1 MILEVHNSCIL
12 NMDFSVGFCHL
23 QGMKQEK
30 LQNAYISIEVD
41 ESSLEALYNR
51 LSSLLEVLEINHDMS
66 PRPHVSIAYTVGEK
80 SLLEIEGIVEEIAEA
95 PFIIEG
101 SGLCIIPGAVVEK
114 DFISLQIKDNDDFLY
129 AQEFVAENMEIKTT
143 FNGQHFIAH
152 ISLFT
157 IDKGLDSV
165 HEDLARVLE
174 INLIDLG
181 PIKLK
186 GKSISVFNPERELII
201 KKSL

>member
-1 MILEVHNSCIL
+1 MLDKNQKIPNV
-12 NMDFSVGFCHL
+12 
-23 QGMKQEK
+23 
-30 LQNAYISIEVD
+30 YISIEVD
-41 ESSLEALYNR
+41 ETTLEGLYTQLKN
-51 LSSLLEVLEINHDMS
+51 LLEVLEVNHEIS

-80 SLLEIEGIVEEIAEA
+80 SLIELEEIVGDIAEA

-101 SGLCIIPGAVVEK
+101 QGLCIIPGAVVPK
-114 DFISLQIKDNDDFLY
+114 DFIALQIRDNDDFLY
-129 AQEFVAENMEIKTT
+129 AQEFVAENMEIKTS
-143 FNGQHFIAH
+143 FNGQNFLAH

-174 INLIDLG
+174 MNLIGLV

-186 GKSISVFNPERELII
+186 GKSISVFNSERELII
-201 KKSL
+201 KKTI

>member
-1 MILEVHNSCIL
+1 
-12 NMDFSVGFCHL
+12 
-23 QGMKQEK
+23 MKDLK

-41 ESSLEALYNR
+41 ESSLDPLYQH
-51 LSSLLEVLEINHDMS
+51 LKVLLEVLEIKHEIS

-80 SLLEIEGIVEEIAEA
+80 SLTELEEIVTEIAEA

-101 SGLCIIPGAVVEK
+101 QGLCVIPGQVVNK
-114 DFISLQIKDNDDFLY
+114 DFISLQIRDNDDFLY
-129 AQEFVAENMEIKTT
+129 AQEFVAENMEIKTS

-152 ISLFT
+152 LSLFM

-174 INLIDLG
+174 MNLVELT

-186 GKSISVFNPERELII
+186 GKSISVFNPDRELII